1 MPGEVPRVKL
11 YREFASQDEIDR
23 EYNAGAAV
31 AESAALTASWT
42 ERSMATRDRL
52 GGRISV
58 PYGPTR
64 AERVDIFPA
73 GEGAPVHIFIHG
85 GYWRRFAAA
94 DFSFVAEA
102 LVAAGTTAVIVDY
115 ALCPGVSI
123 DEIVRQVRA
132 AIAWTWTNASTFG
145 GARDRITLSG
155 HSAGGHLTA
164 MALATDWPGQ
174 YDLPSDVIKAG
185 LAISGLF
192 DLAPFPYSWL
202 QPSLQLTWDQVLRQ
216 SPIRLV
222 RAASPPLTVA
232 VGADDSSEFRR
243 QSSEFHQLR
252 EERGLPGRHVEVPGC
267 NHFTV
272 LTALAARQSGLA
284 AEVAA

>member
-1 MPGEVPRVKL
+1 MR
-11 YREFASQDEIDR
+11 
-23 EYNAGAAV
+23 
-31 AESAALTASWT
+31 
-42 ERSMATRDRL
+42 
-52 GGRISV
+52 
-58 PYGPTR
+58 YGPTR

-202 QPSLQLTWDQVLRQ
+202 QPSLQLTWEQVLRQ
-216 SPIRLV
+216 SPIAPCSGTSPAAHRGRRWRGV
-222 RAASPPLTVA
+222 GRVPPPVAASST
-232 VGADDSSEFRR
+232 G
-243 QSSEFHQLR
+243 LR
-252 EERGLPGRHVEVPGC
+252 TERGLPGRHVEVPGC

-272 LTALAARQSGLA
+272 LTALADRQGGLA

>member
-1 MPGEVPRVKL
+1 VKL

-31 AESAALTASWT
+31 PGSAALTASWT
-42 ERSMATRDRL
+42 ERSKATRDRL
-52 GGRISV
+52 GGRIGV

-73 GEGAPVHIFIHG
+73 GERAPVHIFIHG

-102 LVAAGTTAVIVDY
+102 LVTAGTTAVIVDY

-164 MALATDWPGQ
+164 MALTTDWPGQ
-174 YDLPSDVIKAG
+174 YDLPSDVIGAG

-202 QPSLQLTWDQVLRQ
+202 QASLQLTWEQVLRQ
-216 SPIRLV
+216 SPMRHV
-222 RAASPPLTVA
+222 PGTSPPLTVA
-232 VGADDSSEFRR
+232 VGGEEAAEFRR
-243 QSSEFHQLR
+243 QSHEFHRLR
-252 EERGLPGRHVEVPGC
+252 TERGLPGRHVEVPGC

-272 LTALAARQSGLA
+272 LTALADRQGGLA
-284 AEVAA
+284 AEVAV

>member
-1 MPGEVPRVKL
+1 MKL
-11 YREFASQDEIDR
+11 YRDFTSQDEIDR
-23 EYNAGAAV
+23 EYNAGASV
-31 AESAALTASWT
+31 SGSADLTAAWT
-42 ERSMATRDRL
+42 KRSEVTRHRL
-52 GGRISV
+52 GCRIGV

-115 ALCPGVSI
+115 ALCPVVTI

-132 AIAWTWTNASTFG
+132 AIAWTWTNASTFEG
-145 GARDRITLSG
+145 DRDRITLSG

-164 MALATDWPGQ
+164 RALATDWPGD
-174 YDLPSDVIKAG
+174 YDLPPGIIKKA

-202 QPSLQLTWDQVLRQ
+202 QPSLQLSWEQVLRQ
-216 SPIRLV
+216 SPIRCLPDT
-222 RAASPPLTVA
+222 SPPLAIA
-232 VGADDSSEFRR
+232 VGAAELAEFRR
-243 QSSEFHQLR
+243 QASTFHALR
-252 EERGLPGRHVEVPGC
+252 AERGLPGIHLEVSGC

-272 LTALAARQSGLA
+272 LTMLADRTGGLA
-284 AEVAA
+284 ADL

>member
-1 MPGEVPRVKL
+1 VKL

-31 AESAALTASWT
+31 PGSADLTAAWT
-42 ERSMATRDRL
+42 ERSEATRHKL
-52 GGRISV
+52 GGRIGV
-58 PYGPTR
+58 RYGPTR

-132 AIAWTWTNASTFG
+132 AIAWTCTNASTFG
-145 GARDRITLSG
+145 GARDRITVSG

-174 YDLPSDVIKAG
+174 YGLPPDLIKAA

-202 QPSLQLTWDQVLRQ
+202 QPSLQLTWDQVLRH
-216 SPIRLV
+216 SPV
-222 RAASPPLTVA
+222 RHVPGTSPPLTVA
-232 VGADDSSEFRR
+232 VGGEESAEFRR
-243 QSSEFHQLR
+243 QSHEFHRLR
-252 EERGLPGRHVEVPGC
+252 TERGLPGRHVEVPGC

-272 LTALAARQSGLA
+272 LTALADRQGGLA
-284 AEVAA
+284 AEVAV